1 MQKILLLLLLPIC
14 AFAANL
20 GTKSEPLEIET
31 VKDLVWIR
39 DAINSG
45 TGSFKGVDISNG
57 APNIYFKLMHDLD
70 LSTVCSKELG
80 SWEPIGSKDHPFRG
94 SFDGNKKTIDYLYL
108 SRSGTDPKRQF
119 YGLFGLVESG
129 EVTVGMPY
137 YVYIQNLT
145 LGKNSY
151 IYIED
156 MGQIGGIV
164 GQANNNVQIDSC
176 VNKANIYGE
185 GNVGGIVGYMENSHG
200 PQGVRIN
207 NCVNQGKISASAANA
222 AGIVAKANGYTV
234 QVENCRNEG
243 FISSNNY
250 SAGIAGSLTAQ
261 QSFAPGYVKNN
272 INTGNTSSS
281 KIAAGIV
288 GSSSNIRH
296 ISNFNSGNVSASNAA
311 AGISGTSIE
320 PTYLADNSNN
330 VNAGDI
336 FAGTTAGGIFGTIS
350 PDGST
355 TADPINENLNL
366 GKVSGMQNAGGIVG
380 LAQQGSYS
388 IINNMNAGFI
398 EGEYEGGIVARFKNI
413 SKDKIDIRSN
423 LNVGTSDSVET
434 DDTKGSIVGFL
445 NDISSIS
452 NQSISI
458 GDVQMNPRCTLY
470 GSDICKATTKDYYT
484 NSLIVKELPVELDEE
499 KWIAAEGF
507 YPQIKSLRENDL
519 PEIRKASALASYP
532 VLLYSA
538 DNVWD
543 FKNAAIA
550 TSTTINEKRISVKST
565 SGSIEIADKSYSV
578 VPYNI
583 GFDTILVSIDV
594 ATKKIP
600 VYVNVTGA
608 LGSAE
613 NPLTINSVS
622 ELLAFRT
629 AIKDSSAYKGVVL
642 KKYGEGMYFKV
653 TRDLDL
659 SSICGPEKG
668 SWKPISPFAGSFN
681 GGNHVISNLYIDE
694 DLSTNDVGLFGN
706 ITGSKIQSVYTPS
719 YENIH
724 LKNVKIHKVG
734 WGVCAGALISRI
746 VSGYVTIRNNTIE
759 ANIHLES
766 TSSSAN
772 AGGILGLNL
781 GNVVIS
787 DNETSGSIWTQNG
800 GINIGGI
807 VANAVQPASI
817 IDNINR
823 MNITADS
830 TNVPYVGG
838 IAASLRSGGD
848 IVGNENYGSIAA
860 DSSFGSASY
869 GGIIGIIPSYYA
881 FNIED
886 NKNYG
891 DIKFNGEQSYIGGII
906 GMMYSTETSFVSNL
920 ENHGDITVTELGTRN
935 TITQGGIGGVIG
947 FTARNNIKNLK
958 NTGTI
963 TAHNVSQSYVG
974 GVIGQSRSTTGT
986 TISDLQND
994 GELRFKNSLSSAQ
1007 AHIGGVI
1014 GFAEAVDELTIS
1026 NIVNN
1031 GNISTDEENPTN
1043 ADLFVGGVIGRANAE
1058 DAINIDN
1065 LINNGFIDIQI
1076 FSSGLIGGIAGCISL
1091 TTTNDG
1097 LAQTTNSYN
1106 KGSINIHR
1114 FDAIENSL
1122 RVGGL
1127 IAEMFGP
1134 QQMSSSGNFGNITI
1148 NGEVST
1154 VENAYNLYVGGVV
1167 GENFYST
1174 KYSAET
1180 SFRNVFNSGNIFAKI
1195 KNNVDDSE
1203 LEHITNTAAGIV
1215 ASLYN
1220 APSGSAE
1227 NIANYGSINV
1237 DTKGDNLVGG
1247 LFGHLISDADFEIK
1261 NALVTGAMKANIEN
1275 ESKVGAFAGL
1285 ASRISVSKSMVYA
1298 SNGIPEFALNAVGYG
1313 LNEPTTFTIALQD
1326 VVFDQQ
1332 MTAMENE
1339 DYISLYATT
1348 ELTKLN
1354 LVDLLEAESW
1364 LKVDNLY
1371 PQLKAFAE
1379 SEDNVISE
1387 ISAVA
1392 ATPIYLANNAD
1403 TTEYTNKVGINFNVE
1418 TDTPYELRWET
1429 DVEGFSVTES
1439 KASLDGINKNSFAIL
1454 QATSENASKQF
1465 FLQLMADE
1473 SKSTL
1478 DFSNVEWNYTSPFD
1492 YDGEEKTVSI
1502 TGLPEGV
1509 TATYEQNSGTRPG
1522 TYEAEVIFN
1531 YDESLF
1537 TKPAFGTKQTWEIKK
1552 KVISLSDVK
1561 WDYAGMFD
1569 YDSTI
1574 KKVSLK
1580 NVPEEVY
1587 VDYLNNAQLDSGKYV
1602 AKAMIHYNED
1612 LYDIEGETYYELTW
1626 LISYDTTTT
1635 ETPETEESSSSG
1647 AVSSSSSEATSSS
1660 SSETTNSSSSNTENI
1675 GVRTTPVIAVRLI
1688 RNGADSYILNF
1699 DRTDASDIQIQVFDM
1714 MGHQIPVEINRQG
1727 NKAEIVG
1734 IPKNRTSLVRVHSG
1748 SISKTL
1754 HIQ

>member
-1 MQKILLLLLLPIC
+1 MWKFLLFLLLPIC
-14 AFAANL
+14 VYASNL
-20 GTKSEPLEIET
+20 GTAKEPLEINNEQ
-31 VKDLVWIR
+31 DLVWIR
-39 DAINSG
+39 DAINLG
-45 TGSFKGVDISNG
+45 KGSFKGVDISNG
-57 APNIYFKLMHDLD
+57 APNIFFKLTKNLD
-70 LSTVCSKELG
+70 LSVTYKNS
-80 SWEPIGSKDHPFRG
+80 SDFWTPIGTAEHPFMG
-94 SFDGNKKTIDYLYL
+94 NFDGDGKYVANIEIVSENNPYQHL
-108 SRSGTDPKRQF
+108 
-119 YGLFGLVESG
+119 GLFGYVQSPEQTSG
-129 EVTVGMPY
+129 KASITK
-137 YVYIQNLT
+137 IQNLSVYGT
-145 LGKNSY
+145 ISTNNSQQFVGGIAGYAKNDVNFINCHSNVNLQG
-151 IYIED
+151 ITHL
-156 MGQIGGIV
+156 GGIV
-164 GQANNNVQIDSC
+164 GFAEYSSG
-176 VNKANIYGE
+176 GE
-185 GNVGGIVGYMENSHG
+185 GFQIKNCTNNGKINASSAGYAGGIISEFNGLSIRVDNCKNTGKIAGDIGGGIIGIAQTTRDSSGIVKASVNTGEVSCSKYAAGIVGMATNILFTDNFNSG
-200 PQGVRIN
+200 LIKAQYLM
-207 NCVNQGKISASAANA
+207 AANA
-222 AGIVAKANGYTV
+222 AGIAASVTSTHLGYTH
-234 QVENCRNEG
+234 
-243 FISSNNY
+243 
-250 SAGIAGSLTAQ
+250 
-261 QSFAPGYVKNN
+261 K
-272 INTGNTSSS
+272 
-281 KIAAGIV
+281 
-288 GSSSNIRH
+288 
-296 ISNFNSGNVSASNAA
+296 
-311 AGISGTSIE
+311 
-320 PTYLADNSNN
+320 NN
-330 VNAGDI
+330 VNAGEVI
-336 FAGTTAGGIFGTIS
+336 SKITAGGIFAKVG
-350 PDGST
+350 PFNAST
-355 TADPINENLNL
+355 KQSIEQNLNL
-366 GKVSGMQNAGGIVG
+366 GSINGMSAGGIVG
-380 LAQQGSYS
+380 E
-388 IINNMNAGFI
+388 INKGDYTISSNMNAGPVKSNTVSSEI
-398 EGEYEGGIVARFKNI
+398 IGEINRNASITFEIKQ
-413 SKDKIDIRSN
+413 N
-423 LNVGTSDSVET
+423 LNVGFTDSTQVMLSNNQKPTSYAADSA
-434 DDTKGSIVGFL
+434 SIYSKHAPVNDRQMDPRCATSTIDYCAATTTQFYTTQL
-445 NDISSIS
+445 TTASLPAALDNDIWEA
-452 NQSISI
+452 Q
-458 GDVQMNPRCTLY
+458 
-470 GSDICKATTKDYYT
+470 
-484 NSLIVKELPVELDEE
+484 
-499 KWIAAEGF
+499 EGY
-507 YPQIKSLRENDL
+507 YPQIKSLKES
-519 PEIRKASALASYP
+519 PVEEIRAASALAATP
-532 VLLYSA
+532 VY
-538 DNVWD
+538 
-543 FKNAAIA
+543 FA
-550 TSTTINEKRISVKST
+550 TTNSIWNFDAEATVPSTDANESTLTKSSSQGGLIND
-565 SGSIEIADKSYSV
+565 ADKIKIYTT
-578 VPYNI
+578 
-583 GFDTILVSIDV
+583 GFDTILISNNF

-706 ITGSKIQSVYTPS
+706 ITGSKTQSVYTPS

-724 LKNVKIHKVG
+724 LKNVKIHKIG

-817 IDNINR
+817 INNINR

-830 TNVPYVGG
+830 TKVPYVGG

-860 DSSFGSASY
+860 DSSFGGASY

-1127 IAEMFGP
+1127 IAEMYGP

-1154 VENAYNLYVGGVV
+1154 VENAYNLYVGGVI
-1167 GENFYST
+1167 GEVFYST

-1237 DTKGDNLVGG
+1237 DTQGDNLVGG
-1247 LFGHLISDADFEIK
+1247 LFGHLISDADFEIR
-1261 NALVTGAMKANIEN
+1261 NALVAGAMKANIEN

-1537 TKPAFGTKQTWEIKK
+1537 TKPAFDTKQTWEIKK

-1602 AKAMIHYNED
+1602 AKAQLRYDENLYNVV
-1612 LYDIEGETYYELTW
+1612 GETYYELTW

-1647 AVSSSSSEATSSS
+1647 AVSSSSSEATS
-1660 SSETTNSSSSNTENI
+1660 SSSSNTENI

-1727 NKAEIVG
+1727 NKAELVG

-1754 HIQ
+1754 RIQ

>member
-1 MQKILLLLLLPIC
+1 MWKFLLFLLLPIC
-14 AFAANL
+14 VYASNL
-20 GTKSEPLEIET
+20 GTAKEPLEINNEQ
-31 VKDLVWIR
+31 DLVWIR
-39 DAINSG
+39 DAINLG
-45 TGSFKGVDISNG
+45 KGSFKGVDISNG
-57 APNIYFKLMHDLD
+57 APNIFFKLTKNLD
-70 LSTVCSKELG
+70 LSVTYKNSSDFWTPFGTAE
-80 SWEPIGSKDHPFRG
+80 HPFMG
-94 SFDGNKKTIDYLYL
+94 NFDGDGKYVANIEIVSENNPYQHL
-108 SRSGTDPKRQF
+108 
-119 YGLFGLVESG
+119 GLFGYVQSPEQTSG
-129 EVTVGMPY
+129 KASITK
-137 YVYIQNLT
+137 IQNLSVYGT
-145 LGKNSY
+145 ISTNNSQQFAGGIAGYAKNDVNFINCHSNVNLQG
-151 IYIED
+151 ITHL
-156 MGQIGGIV
+156 GGIV
-164 GQANNNVQIDSC
+164 GFAEYSSG
-176 VNKANIYGE
+176 GE
-185 GNVGGIVGYMENSHG
+185 GFQIKNCTNNGKINASSAGYAGGIISEFNGLSIRVDNCKNTGKIAGDIGGGIIGIAQTTQDSSGIVKASVNTGEVSCSKYAAGIVGMATNILFTDNFNSGLIKAQYMM
-200 PQGVRIN
+200 
-207 NCVNQGKISASAANA
+207 AANA
-222 AGIVAKANGYTV
+222 AGIAASVTSTHLGYTH
-234 QVENCRNEG
+234 
-243 FISSNNY
+243 
-250 SAGIAGSLTAQ
+250 
-261 QSFAPGYVKNN
+261 K
-272 INTGNTSSS
+272 
-281 KIAAGIV
+281 
-288 GSSSNIRH
+288 
-296 ISNFNSGNVSASNAA
+296 
-311 AGISGTSIE
+311 
-320 PTYLADNSNN
+320 NN
-330 VNAGDI
+330 VNAGEVI
-336 FAGTTAGGIFGTIS
+336 SKITAGGIFGTIS

-706 ITGSKIQSVYTPS
+706 ITGSKTQSVYTPS

-830 TNVPYVGG
+830 TKVPYVGG

-860 DSSFGSASY
+860 DSSFGGGSY

-906 GMMYSTETSFVSNL
+906 GTMYSTETSFVSNL

-1127 IAEMFGP
+1127 IAEMYGP

-1167 GENFYST
+1167 GEVFYST

-1195 KNNVDDSE
+1195 KINVDDSE

-1247 LFGHLISDADFEIK
+1247 LFGYLISDADFEIK
-1261 NALVTGAMKANIEN
+1261 NALVAGAMKANIEN

-1298 SNGIPEFALNAVGYG
+1298 SNGIPVFALNAIGYG

-1478 DFSNVEWNYTSPFD
+1478 DFSNVEWNYTSPFES
-1492 YDGEEKTVSI
+1492 DGTTKTVSI
-1502 TGLPEGV
+1502 QGLPEGV
-1509 TATYEQNSGTRPG
+1509 TATYKNNSGSQPG
-1522 TYEAEVIFN
+1522 IYQAEVIFD
-1531 YDESLF
+1531 YDSSLYYRPEF
-1537 TKPAFGTKQTWEIKK
+1537 DRKLSWEIQKK
-1552 KVISLSDVK
+1552 DITLEDIT
-1561 WDYAGMFD
+1561 WDYAEMFE
-1569 YDSTI
+1569 YDSTT
-1574 KKVSLK
+1574 KKVSLQ
-1580 NVPEEVY
+1580 NVPEEIS
-1587 VDYLNNAQLDSGKYV
+1587 VDYVNAAQMDSGKYV
-1602 AKAMIHYNED
+1602 AKAQLRYDENLYNVV
-1612 LYDIEGETYYELTW
+1612 GETYYELTW
-1626 LISYDTTTT
+1626 MISYDTTQVAPGSSDSNK
-1635 ETPETEESSSSG
+1635 EDSSSSIG
-1647 AVSSSSSEATSSS
+1647 SSATSSESAES
-1660 SSETTNSSSSNTENI
+1660 SNSETVKIIANVTPTTVNLVHRGAGNYLLEFAGHNVENAKIYVFDLMGNRISVKTSRFGNQVELSELPTNKPLLITIRSNT
-1675 GVRTTPVIAVRLI
+1675 
-1688 RNGADSYILNF
+1688 LNKSF
-1699 DRTDASDIQIQVFDM
+1699 RIT
-1714 MGHQIPVEINRQG
+1714 G
-1727 NKAEIVG
+1727 N
-1734 IPKNRTSLVRVHSG
+1734 
-1748 SISKTL
+1748 
-1754 HIQ
+1754 